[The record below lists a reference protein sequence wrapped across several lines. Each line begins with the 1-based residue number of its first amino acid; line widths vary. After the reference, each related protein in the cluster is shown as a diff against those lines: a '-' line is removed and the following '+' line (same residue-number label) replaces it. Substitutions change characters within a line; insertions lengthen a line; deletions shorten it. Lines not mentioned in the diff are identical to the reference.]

1 MNGHTDHDGFSGRT
15 GYHDKAFLLAERFND
30 FASLVALCHRDT
42 IWPPDRNPH
51 YERIQKYIY
60 QFGEPFTDELYQW
73 YIQHGELRIMFEEEA
88 DQSAFIDRFFAKRP
102 NPGISWLHSINKE
115 RYEEAAAALL
125 EEAKRAKDLQAKH
138 VMLSIG
144 KLAQIAGQNAD
155 EKVLDGEFTPIEA
168 RVRTVLTG

>member
-1 MNGHTDHDGFSGRT
+1 MVCMIGRT
-15 GYHDKAFLLAERFND
+15 GYQDKAFQLAERFND

-42 IWPPDRNPH
+42 IWPPELNPH
-51 YERIQKYIY
+51 FERIQSYIY
-60 QFGEPFTDELYQW
+60 QRGESFTDELYQW
-73 YIQHGELRIMFEEEA
+73 YIQHGELRIMFDQEM
-88 DQSAFIDRFFAKRP
+88 DQSALIDRFFAKRP

-155 EKVLDGEFTPIEA
+155 ENVLDGKCISHFESVKTA
-168 RVRTVLTG
+168 LLTEYVP